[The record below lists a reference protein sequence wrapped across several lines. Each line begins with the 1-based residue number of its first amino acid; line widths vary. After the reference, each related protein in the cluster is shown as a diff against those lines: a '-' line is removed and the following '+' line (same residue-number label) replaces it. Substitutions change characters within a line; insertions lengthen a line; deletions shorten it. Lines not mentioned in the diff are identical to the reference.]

1 MVNTLENEHSLIIFE
16 RKKTCVKTI
25 DGNKVNIL
33 YRESPWIE
41 ENNSKE
47 TYYQL
52 KGDLR
57 PLNEYE
63 KEPAMESFA

>member
-1 MVNTLENEHSLIIFE
+1 M
-16 RKKTCVKTI
+16 KTI
-25 DGNKVNIL
+25 DGTKVNIL

-47 TYYQL
+47 TYNQL
-52 KGDLR
+52 KGYLR

-63 KEPAMESFA
+63 KEPAMESFALDGLDSEFDLFSSIY